1 MKASSAKPKRAGS
14 NPRAAKILKS
24 LRNARKQALE
34 KARQHRTAIVYLED
48 GKVVRER
55 P

>member
-1 MKASSAKPKRAGS
+1 MKTSSPESTRPAKGS
-14 NPRAAKILKS
+14 REAKILKS
-24 LRNARKQALE
+24 LLNARKQAV
-34 KARQHRTAIVYLED
+34 KTAKLHGTSIVYLKD